1 MKKVWKPFWS
11 YDVKKTERWLQTRA
25 LQGQQLVKIEPNL
38 RLFIFKAG
46 NDPQLI
52 RYHIAY
58 YKRKPND
65 ELPLALQQNGWR
77 KLCQKGCWCVLSNQK
92 QTTDLKIYPV
102 RNEIT
107 KRNRHLLYFYAALTM
122 YLLLTTLLFL
132 LMSGIHIFY
141 FGYILTFTPISL
153 WFTLLMLSNG
163 LLLIGAFSIVRLYQS
178 NKSFGKLIFK
188 KT

>member
-1 MKKVWKPFWS
+1 MKKAWKPFWS

-58 YKRKPND
+58 CKQKQND
-65 ELPLALQQNGWR
+65 ELPLALQQNGWG
-77 KLCQKGCWCVLSNQK
+77 KLCQQGCWCVLSNQK
-92 QTTDLKIYPV
+92 QTTELKVYPV

-107 KRNRHLLYFYAALTM
+107 KRNRYLLYFYIALTI
-122 YLLLTTLLFL
+122 YLLFTMLLFL
-132 LMSGIHIFY
+132 LMSVIHIFY
-141 FGYILTFTPISL
+141 FGSILSFTPISL
-153 WFTLLMLSNG
+153 WITLLILSNG
-163 LLLIGAFSIVRLYQS
+163 LFLIGTFSVYRLYQS
-178 NKSFGKLIFK
+178 NKHLW
-188 KT
+188 